1 MLGSCK
7 KDTGEQSASAS
18 TTNNKEKNVAT
29 TSVLG
34 SGWVEY
40 TVARDIHLEELDGYH
55 ENFPWSSYEAI
66 STGTLDYRYT
76 STDNTHTFR
85 IIKNDGKRSE
95 IRLRNDYN
103 EGSRQFEGYVT
114 FNAPVNDQCLMQIW
128 GSTDGATQMMVRAYD
143 DNNGT
148 IRIGTSTKSNL
159 YGKEVK
165 VNVIHLQED
174 KGNKIIVYLDDV
186 KFYERADNENV
197 TNYWKYGVYG
207 NSYVSANVKWRNV
220 RIFRDGTAPSTTT
233 PTTTYYKI
241 KVLNNTNY
249 VLNSASSSPVDGTNV
264 NVYTSGSS
272 DAQLWR
278 VITTD
283 NGYVRIVPKSNAN
296 LVLAPTTATFS
307 NGVNVELDT
316 WGSYNRQQWLI
327 SPLNNGTGASK
338 ISARLNSA
346 YALDCS
352 TTPANGTNVQLWTYS
367 SSGTNTRQQWIVEPV
382 N

>member
-1 MLGSCK
+1 
-7 KDTGEQSASAS
+7 
-18 TTNNKEKNVAT
+18 
-29 TSVLG
+29 
-34 SGWVEY
+34 
-40 TVARDIHLEELDGYH
+40 
-55 ENFPWSSYEAI
+55 
-66 STGTLDYRYT
+66 
-76 STDNTHTFR
+76 
-85 IIKNDGKRSE
+85 
-95 IRLRNDYN
+95 
-103 EGSRQFEGYVT
+103 
-114 FNAPVNDQCLMQIW
+114 
-128 GSTDGATQMMVRAYD
+128 MMVRAYD

-186 KFYERADNENV
+186 KFYERVDSENV

-220 RIFRDGTAPSTTT
+220 RIFKDGTAPTST

-249 VLNSASSSPVDGTNV
+249 VLNSASSSPVDGTNI
-264 NVYTSGSS
+264 NVYTSGTS

-278 VITTD
+278 VINTD
-283 NGYVRIVPKSNAN
+283 NGYVRIVPKSNSN
-296 LVLAPTTATFS
+296 LVMAPTTATFA

-327 SPLNNGTGASK
+327 TPLNDGSGASK
-338 ISARLNSA
+338 ISARLNSS
-346 YALDCS
+346 YVLDCS
-352 TTPANGTNVQLWTYS
+352 TTPANGTNVQIWTYS
-367 SSGTNTRQQWIVEPV
+367 STGTNTRQHWVLTPV